1 MTNNTQGP
9 DWQGIGYLV
18 SSVSVL
24 LLGAVAWPTPSEPR
38 WMIPAVVIGCATSVI
53 GMGLRYIA
61 HVQQK
66 RAVAKAEREARQA
79 NGAQRSRGFSGA

>member
-1 MTNNTQGP
+1 
-9 DWQGIGYLV
+9 
-18 SSVSVL
+18 
-24 LLGAVAWPTPSEPR
+24 
-38 WMIPAVVIGCATSVI
+38 MIPAVVIGCATSVI